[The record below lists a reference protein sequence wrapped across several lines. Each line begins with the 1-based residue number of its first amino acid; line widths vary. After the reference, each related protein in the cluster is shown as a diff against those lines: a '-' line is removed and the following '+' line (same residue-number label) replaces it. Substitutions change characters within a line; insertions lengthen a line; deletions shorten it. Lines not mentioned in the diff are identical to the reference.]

1 MTQRKS
7 FFEALFDFSFS
18 SFIATKVI
26 GILYII
32 SIVLTSFVSLI
43 LLIGSFQNGIGGIFA
58 GLIGIPLLW
67 IFNVIASRLGLESLV
82 ASIKTSENT
91 AQIAEMMQRQNP

>member
-1 MTQRKS
+1 MNQRKS

-32 SIVLTSFVSLI
+32 SIALTSFVCLF
-43 LLIGSFQNGIGGIFA
+43 LLFNAFSSGASGAF
-58 GLIGIPLLW
+58 IGIIGVPLLW

-82 ASIKTSENT
+82 ASINTSENT
-91 AQIAEMMQRQNP
+91 AHIAEMMQRQNP